1 MNDWWDNGS
10 NQIAFCRGGKGFIA
24 INNDNYAL
32 QQSLQVL
39 HVQWKNV
46 FYSVYLLTIITNLND
61 LPRHVFRPG
70 HIAMLSLVTL

>member
-46 FYSVYLLTIITNLND
+46 FYSVYLLTIIKNLND
-61 LPRHVFRPG
+61 LPRHVFPPG